1 MPFWKKKEKPIRSWD
16 REETFP
22 AVRCS
27 ICTGE
32 QVFGFRDVH
41 SDEFHEVAMIRSD
54 AELLQIAREYGI
66 TDLGD
71 IRRFY

>member
-1 MPFWKKKEKPIRSWD
+1 MFWKKKEKTILSWD
-16 REETFP
+16 KEGTYP

-32 QVFGFRDVH
+32 QVFGFKDVH
-41 SDEFHEVAMIRSD
+41 SDEFHEVALIRSD
-54 AELLQIAREYGI
+54 AELLQAAQEYGI
-66 TDLGD
+66 TDLKE